1 MLSSQVSILQYISC
15 LIYLMTAWLYKMY
28 SAIAF
33 TFKLFQECTANALA
47 VQLDTTHSVRERD
60 FFFFSRQHTHCS
72 AIIDVCG
79 KNSVIL
85 YVPNTLSS
93 SAEHTFDFISR
104 RWFVTRH
111 EEFLS
116 NVFKFDF
123 SCHCN
128 ATGAWLLQCPH
139 IYFCV
144 WLSKEGIFL

>member
-1 MLSSQVSILQYISC
+1 MLFSKVSTLQYICC
-15 LIYLMTAWLYKMY
+15 LIHLMTAWLNLTKCT
-28 SAIAF
+28 SAFAF
-33 TFKLFQECTANALA
+33 TFKLFQECTANALLSNYMPHT
-47 VQLDTTHSVRERD
+47 VSDRD
-60 FFFFSRQHTHCS
+60 NITFFQTAYPLLCY
-72 AIIDVCG
+72 IIDVCG

-93 SAEHTFDFISR
+93 SAEHTFEFISR
-104 RWFVTRH
+104 RWFVTWL

-116 NVFKFDF
+116 NVFEFDF

-144 WLSKEGIFL
+144 WLS